1 MTDQPIPDLLT
12 QRTRHKN
19 AEPWTLAEVAKLRE
33 NAHLG
38 ARQVAVL
45 LGRSECSVRSQAAR
59 LRVSIRRQGERR
71 GLILGQPRGD
81 SWTGHDIDELR
92 SAVTSGLLDPNVVE
106 AALARIV
113 AGEVPA
119 LCPRCVQREADH
131 RSGVC
136 KVCHLNALT
145 HAHRDAIAVKEAQ
158 QRLWAARQD
167 KSRAARG
174 KVVNAVGDEDDE
186 PSLFE

>member
-1 MTDQPIPDLLT
+1 M
-12 QRTRHKN
+12 
-19 AEPWTLAEVAKLRE
+19 RE

-38 ARQVAVL
+38 ARHLAAL
-45 LGRSECSVRSQAAR
+45 LGRSEASVRSQAAR

-81 SWTGHDIDELR
+81 SWSGHDVEQLR
-92 SAVTSGLLDPNVVE
+92 AAVTAGLLDAGAVE

-113 AGEVPA
+113 AGEVPQ
-119 LCPRCVQREADH
+119 LCPRCAKRVADH

-136 KVCHLNALT
+136 KVCHLDALT
-145 HAHRDAIAVKEAQ
+145 DAHRDAIAVKEAQ

-174 KVVNAVGDEDDE
+174 KVVNAGDVD
-186 PSLFE
+186 PPLFE